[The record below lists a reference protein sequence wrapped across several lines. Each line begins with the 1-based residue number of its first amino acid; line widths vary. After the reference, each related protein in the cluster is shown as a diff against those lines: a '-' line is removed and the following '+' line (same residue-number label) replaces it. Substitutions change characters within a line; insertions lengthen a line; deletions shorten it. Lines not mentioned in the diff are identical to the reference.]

1 MVGCISWCLHLVHY
15 GTLVMFVSYVFIMQ
29 EGHKHMILN
38 SISSSLVFILV
49 YVFFFFGVARMIL

>member
-1 MVGCISWCLHLVHY
+1 
-15 GTLVMFVSYVFIMQ
+15 MFVSYVFIMQ

-49 YVFFFFGVARMIL
+49 YVFFFFGVARMILWGDCDEYYIL